1 MLGGERMVKI
11 RKLSEKGHEEF
22 DVSKEEAIEMFQAE
36 QGRYFVVDSKT
47 KKLVSEVNIE
57 DDQELMMVPI
67 IRGG

>member
-1 MLGGERMVKI
+1 MVKI

>member
-1 MLGGERMVKI
+1 MQGGERMVKI

-22 DVSKEEAIEMFQAE
+22 DVPKEEAIEMFQAE

>member
-1 MLGGERMVKI
+1 MVKI

-47 KKLVSEVNIE
+47 KKLVSEVSIE
-57 DDQELMMVPI
+57 DGQELMMVPI

>member
-22 DVSKEEAIEMFQAE
+22 NVSKEEAIEMFQAE

>member
-47 KKLVSEVNIE
+47 KELVSEVNIE